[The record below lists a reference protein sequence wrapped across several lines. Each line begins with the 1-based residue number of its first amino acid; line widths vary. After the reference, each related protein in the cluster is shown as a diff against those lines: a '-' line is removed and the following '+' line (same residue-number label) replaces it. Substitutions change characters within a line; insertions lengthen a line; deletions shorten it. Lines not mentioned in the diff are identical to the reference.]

1 VADPHRPGHER
12 RYYPGETNLRMA
24 DVIVINKIRTASTE
38 SLAEVKRN
46 IDELNPD
53 AIVIQADSPI
63 FVDDPS
69 LIRGKRVLVIEDGPT
84 VTHGEMRYGAG
95 IVAAK
100 TYEAAE
106 IVDPR
111 PFARGSIAQTFEKY
125 PHVEGLLPA
134 MGYGAKQIA
143 ELEATINDT
152 PCDTVVIGT
161 PIDLRRVCTITKPSV
176 RVRYELQ
183 EIGSPNLATVLA
195 DIGRKRRGRRR

>member
-1 VADPHRPGHER
+1 
-12 RYYPGETNLRMA
+12 
-24 DVIVINKIRTASTE
+24 
-38 SLAEVKRN
+38 
-46 IDELNPD
+46 
-53 AIVIQADSPI
+53 
-63 FVDDPS
+63 
-69 LIRGKRVLVIEDGPT
+69 
-84 VTHGEMRYGAG
+84 
-95 IVAAK
+95 
-100 TYEAAE
+100 
-106 IVDPR
+106 
-111 PFARGSIAQTFEKY
+111 
-125 PHVEGLLPA
+125 